1 MPRVPKAETHSQRAR
16 RKHRERAAAAGVTQK
31 ELAASR
37 KGTRKTRRE
46 YSFEE
51 LSQMSPSVRARA
63 LRGRSAPLLGGKA
76 EAAAQAAL
84 EAGEAQKRG
93 RGRPTLLT
101 PLVID
106 DIVQLMATGAAIE
119 VCAAAIGIAQSTL
132 QEWLA
137 RAADPN
143 EKVQIF
149 GDFARSVAQA
159 RAQWEITS
167 LGIVAA
173 GGAPAATQGG
183 RPGDWRGRAWLLER
197 LKPERFGPP
206 TKKLEHSGTGPGGAI
221 RITGAVEL
229 PAEIPDGQER
239 KGLPSSTARAGANGK
254 ASLGAGASVAQS
266 SSNGQAVPILAEG
279 VSLPP
284 EEDPDPSAIT

>member
-1 MPRVPKAETHSQRAR
+1 MPPRKGPVAPPTPPLTKSQKQRAKLR
-16 RKHRERAAAAGVTQK
+16 AEAAAKGVTAKSLKKPPRERQ
-31 ELAASR
+31 R
-37 KGTRKTRRE
+37 RRE
-46 YSFEE
+46 YSFAE
-51 LSQMSPSVRARA
+51 LSAMSPSVRARA
-63 LRGRSAPLLGGKA
+63 LRGRSAPVLGERGD
-76 EAAAQAAL
+76 AAAQAAL
-84 EAGEAQKRG
+84 EGAEAQRRG

-106 DIVQLMATGAAIE
+106 DIVQLMATGAGVE
-119 VCAAAIGIAQSTL
+119 TCAAAIGIASTTL
-132 QEWLA
+132 SEWFA

-149 GDFARSVAQA
+149 RDFAGSIAQA

-167 LGIVAA
+167 LGIVAS

-229 PAEIPDGQER
+229 PAEIPDGAER
-239 KGLPSSTARAGANGK
+239 RVAPSSSLANGK
-254 ASLGAGASVAQS
+254 ASHPSLAPRGTAILGT
-266 SSNGQAVPILAEG
+266 G
-279 VSLPP
+279 VELPV
-284 EEDPDPSAIT
+284 EDDPDPSAIR

>member
-1 MPRVPKAETHSQRAR
+1 MP
-16 RKHRERAAAAGVTQK
+16 
-31 ELAASR
+31 SR
-37 KGTRKTRRE
+37 KPPAPTPLTKSKKARAKLREEAKAKGVSAKALRPRGPRQRRRE

-51 LSQMSPSVRARA
+51 LSSMSPSVRARA
-63 LRGRSAPLLGGKA
+63 LRGRSAPIMGSRGDA
-76 EAAAQAAL
+76 TARAAL
-84 EAGEAQKRG
+84 EGVEAQKRG

-106 DIVQLMATGAAIE
+106 DIVQLMATGAGVE
-119 VCAAAIGIAQSTL
+119 TCAAAIGIAPSTL
-132 QEWLA
+132 EEWFA

-149 GDFARSVAQA
+149 ADFAGAIAQA

-206 TKKLEHSGTGPGGAI
+206 TKKLEHSGPGLGGAI
-221 RITGAVEL
+221 RIVASSVEL
-229 PAEIPDGQER
+229 PEEIPDGH
-239 KGLPSSTARAGANGK
+239 P
-254 ASLGAGASVAQS
+254 SLGAGGKASPRAAQNGHA
-266 SSNGQAVPILAEG
+266 SNGNGIAHRDLKPRNVLPPLLAEG
-279 VSLPP
+279 VSLP
-284 EEDPDPSAIT
+284 EEDDPD